1 MVRSRAIIRGPPP
14 SAPCCSCDLHAC
26 PCGNYGDLT
35 TKCTCSESTVY
46 RYQRRISGPLL
57 DRIDLFVEVPRVDY
71 DKLAGVGQAEP
82 SSAVRERVAH
92 ARAVQAARFD
102 ADRPIS
108 NASMSPR
115 MVRQYCQE
123 RLQPEAAAL
132 LKMAMGQLSL
142 SARAFH
148 RVLKV
153 ARTVAD
159 LVDADTIG
167 AEHLAEAVQYRRRNQ
182 QN

>member
-1 MVRSRAIIRGPPP
+1 
-14 SAPCCSCDLHAC
+14 
-26 PCGNYGDLT
+26 
-35 TKCTCSESTVY
+35 
-46 RYQRRISGPLL
+46 
-57 DRIDLFVEVPRVDY
+57 
-71 DKLAGVGQAEP
+71 
-82 SSAVRERVAH
+82 
-92 ARAVQAARFD
+92 
-102 ADRPIS
+102 
-108 NASMSPR
+108 